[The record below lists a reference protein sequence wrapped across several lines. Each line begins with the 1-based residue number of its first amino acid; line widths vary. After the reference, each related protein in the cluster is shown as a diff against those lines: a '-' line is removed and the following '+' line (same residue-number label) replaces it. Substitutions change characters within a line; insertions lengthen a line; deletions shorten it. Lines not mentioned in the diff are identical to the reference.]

1 MSEILMAGCGTKILR
16 RERFINFNRWHASGI
31 RDEKQYITGK
41 AEVKQRT
48 ASLTRRDR
56 DKYPEWSGM
65 AGLKA
70 KLVAGCG
77 I

>member
-1 MSEILMAGCGTKILR
+1 MSEILMAACGTKILR
-16 RERFINFNRWHASGI
+16 RERFIHFDRWHACGI

-41 AEVKQRT
+41 ADVKQRIT
-48 ASLTRRDR
+48 SLTRRDR

-65 AGLKA
+65 AELKA